1 MSTPMVALT
10 SLISRLIPPARS
22 LLLRYRRLPIVLLE
36 LGLVILANYLAF
48 WLRFDGPIPERQM
61 KLFVQMLPWLVAVR
75 GLTFI
80 PFRLYEG
87 LWYYTSLWDLR
98 NIVAGVVTST
108 ITFYVLIHWVLR
120 IADYPRS
127 IFIMDAI
134 LLIFFLVGIRLTR
147 RIYHGLGHLKG
158 EKRILIYGAGDA
170 GEMVVRDM
178 KNNGA
183 FYDYEPV
190 GFVDDDPG
198 KVGQRIHGV
207 QVLGQREDL
216 AKIIAATNPHEV
228 LVAIPRAGAATMR
241 KVINALEP
249 FKVPIKTL
257 SNLNGGFSISQIREL
272 AVEDLLERAPVGL
285 DLERVRWLVKGK
297 RVLVTGAGGS
307 IGSELSRQI
316 ARFEPEVLILLEKS
330 EGALYTIDMELGQKV
345 PEVKRVPVLIDV
357 KHVTPLHEV
366 FLQHRPQLIFHAAA
380 YKHVPMMEF
389 HPREA
394 VLNNVIGTRRLADM
408 AIRHGAETFVLISTD
423 KAANPTNVMGAT
435 KRLAEL
441 YMQTLARDSA
451 HGQTVFCSVRFG
463 NVLGSSGSVVP
474 LFLQQIERGG
484 PVTVTHPEMTRYFM
498 TIPEA
503 VQLVLR
509 AATLA
514 KGGEIFVLEMGEQVK
529 LLDMARNLIRLA
541 GYIPEVEIPIVFVG
555 LRPGEKLHEELVGM
569 DERLEPT
576 SIEKIVQVRESWR
589 PQLTV
594 LKQEI
599 SKLESLAMGGK
610 SREIIELLC
619 QVVPTFQPLQTTR
632 WNALDAG
639 SGALGVGS
647 RGSRLTIWLSSI
659 ATDSYRRTGKERAM
673 EQLHTMAF
681 LQACAQ
687 KSARAIG
694 VCACGRWLCGCPN
707 GPNRTADECE

>member
-1 MSTPMVALT
+1 MSNMVDT
-10 SLISRLIPPARS
+10 HFGRLSSVASS
-22 LLLRYRRLPIVLLE
+22 LLLKYRRLPIVLLE

-48 WLRFDGPIPERQM
+48 WLRFDGPIPELQM
-61 KLFVQMLPWLVAVR
+61 KLFKQMLPWLVAVR
-75 GLTFI
+75 GLTFM

-98 NIVAGVVTST
+98 NIMAGVVTST
-108 ITFYVLIHWVLR
+108 IAFYVLVHWVLT

-134 LLIFFLVGIRLTR
+134 LLFFFLVGIRLTH

-158 EKRILIYGAGDA
+158 EKRVLIYGAGDA

-178 KNNGA
+178 KSNGA
-183 FYDYEPV
+183 VYDYEPV

-198 KVGQRIHGV
+198 KVGHRIHGV

-257 SNLNGGFSISQIREL
+257 SNLNGGFSISQIRDL

-316 ARFEPEVLILLEKS
+316 ACFEPEVLILLEKS
-330 EGALYTIDMELGQKV
+330 EGALYTIDMELSQKAPGV
-345 PEVKRVPVLIDV
+345 TRVPVLIDV
-357 KHVTPLHEV
+357 KHVGPLHEV

-380 YKHVPMMEF
+380 YKHVPLMEF
-389 HPREA
+389 HPGEA
-394 VLNNVIGTRRLADM
+394 VLNNVIGTHRLADM
-408 AIRHGAETFVLISTD
+408 AIRHEAETFVLISTD

-441 YMQTLARDSA
+441 YMQMLARNSSY
-451 HGQTVFCSVRFG
+451 GQTVFCSVRFG

-514 KGGEIFVLEMGEQVK
+514 KGGEILVLDMGEQVK

-576 SIEKIVQVRESWR
+576 GIEKIMQVRESWR
-589 PQLTV
+589 PELTV

-619 QVVPTFQPLQTTR
+619 QVLPTFQPLQPPDGTP
-632 WNALDAG
+632 
-639 SGALGVGS
+639 SMQVQE
-647 RGSRLTIWLSSI
+647 RLVLVP
-659 ATDSYRRTGKERAM
+659 E
-673 EQLHTMAF
+673 
-681 LQACAQ
+681 
-687 KSARAIG
+687 
-694 VCACGRWLCGCPN
+694 
-707 GPNRTADECE
+707 NRP